1 MKILSRYRQKLAL
14 YGNMTLYGAF
24 LKMKGCVT
32 MGKDLRGKELGVG
45 ISQRKDGMYTGRF
58 TTKSGK
64 RKQKYFHKLQECRAW
79 MADAQF
85 EDEHGDVFF
94 SDSPTVDAWFD
105 YWINE
110 VKGDSIRI
118 ITERNYRSMWS
129 FSISPIIGNMELKDV
144 KPIHC
149 QKVLNMMNEGHKT
162 STIKVHRDLM
172 WSVFECAVENYL
184 IERNPVRRNVK
195 ATGGKKTEA
204 REALTVDEQKTFL
217 KESEKSSFYNGYAF
231 VLQTGIRVGEL
242 IALKWSD
249 VDFKN
254 RKIKIQRSASEV
266 AKQGF
271 VIGEPKTKRGHREI
285 PLTKEAVNILY
296 SQKEKNSQNKIIPI
310 QYADYIF
317 LNKNGNLIQKSAYNQ
332 GIYAICNRLGMRK
345 FSIHLL
351 RHTFATRCI
360 ESGMRPKTLQAILGH
375 SKIEM
380 TMNLYVHVTDE
391 SKLEEIE
398 AIEKNLKLV

>member
-1 MKILSRYRQKLAL
+1 M
-14 YGNMTLYGAF
+14 
-24 LKMKGCVT
+24 
-32 MGKDLRGKELGVG
+32 
-45 ISQRKDGMYTGRF
+45 
-58 TTKSGK
+58 
-64 RKQKYFHKLQECRAW
+64 
-79 MADAQF
+79 
-85 EDEHGDVFF
+85 
-94 SDSPTVDAWFD
+94 
-105 YWINE
+105 
-110 VKGDSIRI
+110 
-118 ITERNYRSMWS
+118 
-129 FSISPIIGNMELKDV
+129 
-144 KPIHC
+144 
-149 QKVLNMMNEGHKT
+149 
-162 STIKVHRDLM
+162 
-172 WSVFECAVENYL
+172 
-184 IERNPVRRNVK
+184 
-195 ATGGKKTEA
+195 
-204 REALTVDEQKTFL
+204 
-217 KESEKSSFYNGYAF
+217 
-231 VLQTGIRVGEL
+231 LQTGIRVGEL

-266 AKQGF
+266 AKKGF
-271 VIGEPKTKRGHREI
+271 VIGEPKTKSGHREI

>member
-1 MKILSRYRQKLAL
+1 
-14 YGNMTLYGAF
+14 
-24 LKMKGCVT
+24 
-32 MGKDLRGKELGVG
+32 
-45 ISQRKDGMYTGRF
+45 
-58 TTKSGK
+58 
-64 RKQKYFHKLQECRAW
+64 

-94 SDSPTVDAWFD
+94 SDSPTVNAWFE

-110 VKGDSIRI
+110 IKGNSIRI
-118 ITERNYRSMWS
+118 TTRRNYMSMWN
-129 FSISPIIGNMELKDV
+129 FSVSPIVGGMELKDI

-149 QKVLNMMNEGHKT
+149 QKVLNMMNEGHKE
-162 STIKVHRDLM
+162 STIKIHRDLM

-184 IERNPVRRNVK
+184 IERNPVSRNVK
-195 ATGGKKTEA
+195 ATGGKKTEE
-204 REALTVDEQKTFL
+204 RKALTVDEQKAFL
-217 KESEKSSFYNGYAF
+217 TEAKKSSFYNGYAL

-266 AKQGF
+266 AKKGF
-271 VIGEPKTKRGHREI
+271 VIGEPKTKSGCREI
-285 PLTKEAVNILY
+285 PLTKEAINILY
-296 SQKEKNSQNKIIPI
+296 NQKEKDSQNKVVPI

-332 GIYAICNRLGMRK
+332 GIYAICGRLGMRN

-360 ESGMRPKTLQAILGH
+360 ENGMRPKTLQAILGH

-380 TMNLYVHVTDE
+380 TMNLYVHVTDK

-398 AIEKNLKLV
+398 TIEKNLKLV